1 MPTPLANARGSEP
14 YPSRDRQGA
23 VSCAFVAVLGFSCC
37 ASANPFAPL
46 TAGEIRTVVRI
57 IRAYGR
63 AQGMPPPGALFSL
76 IALAEPP
83 KQLVL
88 RGAPVGRAAFA
99 VIYDPPTNRTWEA
112 VANLAEYRVDSFK
125 EIPGAQ
131 PPINGQ
137 DSAQADRIVRADRRW
152 RRAMQ
157 GRGITDLNS
166 VAIVAWSAGYFALPG
181 AERGRIVRALSY
193 YSAGGAN
200 IDAHPVEGV
209 VAEVDLTA
217 GRIIEMLDTDRE
229 APISREN
236 FELDPASNR
245 PWRAAPA
252 PLTITQPQP
261 GFQIEDGEV
270 RWQKWRF
277 RYALHPREGLVLYT
291 VGYEDGGRVRS
302 ILYRGS
308 LSEMV
313 VPYGDP
319 SRAWFFR
326 NSFDAGELGLGSS
339 ASPLRP
345 GVDCPTNC
353 SVFDAVI
360 ADASGNPRAIPGA
373 MALYERDAGIA
384 WKHGEQ
390 ARRARELVLS
400 FVATVGNYDYGF
412 EWIFHQD
419 GALDVRVALTGV
431 MAVKGVAIGEADAYS
446 HMVAKGIAAPH
457 HQHFFTFRLDLDVD
471 GAAANRVVELNS
483 ATVPAGPSNPYG
495 GAFTMKETPLGTER
509 EAQRKLSLAS
519 SRRWVVESLT
529 AKNALGH
536 PTAYALL
543 PGENAEPF
551 AAADS
556 WVRKR
561 AGFLDAHIWV
571 TPYNASEMY
580 AGGDYPNQSRGGDGL
595 AKWTAANRSIDNQ
608 DIVLWYTMGI
618 THNPRPEDWPVMPV
632 HLAGFRLI
640 PWGFFGRNPAMDLP
654 PGPEAR

>member
-1 MPTPLANARGSEP
+1 MNTDKRRFTRLVLSALICVNLRRS
-14 YPSRDRQGA
+14 
-23 VSCAFVAVLGFSCC
+23 AFFFLVLAVLAASGLPC
-37 ASANPFAPL
+37 SANPFAPL
-46 TAGEIRTVVRI
+46 TAGEIRTTVRM

-63 AQGMPPPGALFSL
+63 AQGAPPASARFSL

-83 KQLVL
+83 KELVL
-88 RGAPVGRAAFA
+88 RGASVGRAAFA
-99 VIYDPPTNRTWEA
+99 VVYDPPSNRTWEA
-112 VANLAEYRVDSFK
+112 IANLAEYHVDSFK
-125 EIPGAQ
+125 EVAGAQ
-131 PPINGQ
+131 PAITGQ
-137 DSAQADRIVRADRRW
+137 DSAQADRIVRTDPRW

-157 GRGITDLNS
+157 ERGITDLNS

-181 AERGRIVRALSY
+181 TNQGRIVRALSY
-193 YSAGGAN
+193 YSAGGTN
-200 IDAHPVEGV
+200 FDAHPVEGV

-217 GRIIEMLDTDRE
+217 GRIIEMLDTDRN
-229 APISREN
+229 APVSREN

-245 PWRAAPA
+245 PLRAAPA
-252 PLTITQPQP
+252 PLTISQEQSP
-261 GFQIEDGEV
+261 FQVEDGEV
-270 RWQKWRF
+270 HWQKWRF
-277 RYALHPREGLVLYT
+277 RYGLHPREGLVLYT

-319 SRAWFFR
+319 SGAWFFR

-360 ADASGNPRAIPGA
+360 ADTSGNPHVISGA
-373 MALYERDAGIA
+373 VALYERDAGIA
-384 WKHGEQ
+384 WKHGEE

-400 FVATVGNYDYGF
+400 YVATVGNYDYGF
-412 EWIFHQD
+412 DWVFHQD

-431 MAVKGVAIGEADAYS
+431 MAVKGLGGGQADAYS

-457 HQHFFTFRLDLDVD
+457 HQHFFTFRLDMDVD

-483 ATVPAGPSNPYG
+483 APVPAGPGNPYG
-495 GAFTMKETPLGTER
+495 GAFVMKETPLRTEH
-509 EAQRKLSLAS
+509 EGQRKLSLAS
-519 SRRWVVESLT
+519 SRRWVIESAT

-536 PTAYALL
+536 PTGYALL

-561 AGFLDAHIWV
+561 AGFLDAHVWA
-571 TPYNASEMY
+571 TPYKASEMY
-580 AGGDYPNQSRGGDGL
+580 AGGDYPNQSHGGEGL
-595 AKWTAANRSIDNQ
+595 AKWTAANRSIENQ
-608 DIVLWYTMGI
+608 DVVLWYTMGI

-632 HLAGFRLI
+632 HLAGFRLV

-654 PGPEAR
+654 